1 MSESRDFAGFC
12 RQASDAQLPNIYWKE
27 KEAGREAFAE
37 IASAIADG
45 RGINVED
52 TENGYAGG
60 HSEHIDDRRSW

>member
-1 MSESRDFAGFC
+1 MSASSDFAGFC

-27 KEAGREAFAE
+27 TEAGREEFAE
-37 IASAIADG
+37 IAKAIADG

-60 HSEHIDDRRSW
+60 HSEHIAERRSW